1 MSKQKDLIRV
11 FNFLAEYLKE
21 EPVVNEPV
29 INPLVEEPVGVTE
42 ETKEPTV
49 KLFDTDEVLELM
61 RKVEEIQK
69 VKSKFDEP
77 LMRKSLPEDQR
88 DVEVSSNTEKT
99 TVSE

>member
-1 MSKQKDLIRV
+1 MVHS
-11 FNFLAEYLKE
+11 
-21 EPVVNEPV
+21 
-29 INPLVEEPVGVTE
+29 
-42 ETKEPTV
+42 
-49 KLFDTDEVLELM
+49 DEVLDLM